1 MYSFT
6 VSLTD
11 NCDDNKDA
19 DHNDADNKSDDNE
32 DADYK
37 DDQDGYDYIKC
48 AGGVA
53 DRHGGLKRGDQL
65 LSVNGVSFLMLIMLW
80 DVHNAL

>member
-19 DHNDADNKSDDNE
+19 DNNDADNKDDDNE
-32 DADYK
+32 DADNK
-37 DDQDGYDYIKC
+37 DAKDSDNNDQC

-65 LSVNGVSFLMLIMLW
+65 LSVNGVSFLMLI
-80 DVHNAL
+80 